1 MDEKLSLINRLKLR
15 LTGYVYI
22 GDRMEEGWKD
32 ALPCYIFK
40 CHKHGLVVSHV
51 RGYNQYL
58 ECPECLKEL
67 RLELENNKK
76 ESTNQEYIHLDAV
89 GHTDQAQSEIW

>member
-15 LTGYVYI
+15 LMGHVYI
-22 GDRMEEGWKD
+22 GNKIEEGWKE
-32 ALPCYIFK
+32 AIPCYIFK
-40 CHKHGLVVSHV
+40 CPKHGLVVSQV

-67 RLELENNKK
+67 RLELESTRK
-76 ESTNQEYIHLDAV
+76 EHADQEYIHLDAI
-89 GHTDQAQSEIW
+89 GYTDQTQSEIW